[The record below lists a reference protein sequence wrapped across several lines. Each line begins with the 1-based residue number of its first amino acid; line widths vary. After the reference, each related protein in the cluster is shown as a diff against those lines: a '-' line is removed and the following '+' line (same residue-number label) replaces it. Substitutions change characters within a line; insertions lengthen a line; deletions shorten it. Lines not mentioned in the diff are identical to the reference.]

1 MEHLPKELA
10 AQFERL
16 LISIQI
22 EIAKQSQY
30 KKWLRYYLDFCQKY
44 KFEQLKIQSLPHF
57 LNKLKQKGQTI
68 EQQDQASHAIALF
81 YKIVQP
87 NVAPN
92 KTSAKPNIDKQHQA
106 KKDNKSQGGLQ
117 GEKQK
122 WSMLRQKLTNEIK
135 VRHYAKSTLRTYTN
149 WIERFQSF
157 TKSKETALLSSADM
171 KDYLTFLAVKC
182 KVSASTQNQAFNAL
196 LFFYRH
202 VLEFDSIEIKDVPR
216 AKRRS
221 YIPVVLSR
229 EEIDAI
235 IENLEYPHDLV
246 VYLLYGCGLRLFE
259 CLNLR
264 INNFNYDT
272 MILTIHD
279 GKGKKDRTMP
289 IPAKILPQLQA
300 HLQRVKS
307 LHDMDLKKGYSGAF
321 MFDAIEKKYKNA
333 SREIIWQWF
342 FPAKQLTQIPE
353 TDEYKRY
360 HLHKTHVQKAIKK
373 AVTEAKICK
382 RASAHTFRH
391 SFASHLL
398 QANYDIRT
406 IQELMGHSDV
416 KTTMIYTHT
425 IKSQTIKEG
434 KSPLDF

>member
-1 MEHLPKELA
+1 MVYAAPKT
-10 AQFERL
+10 
-16 LISIQI
+16 
-22 EIAKQSQY
+22 Y
-30 KKWLRYYLDFCQKY
+30 
-44 KFEQLKIQSLPHF
+44 H
-57 LNKLKQKGQTI
+57 
-68 EQQDQASHAIALF
+68 
-81 YKIVQP
+81 
-87 NVAPN
+87 
-92 KTSAKPNIDKQHQA
+92 
-106 KKDNKSQGGLQ
+106 
-117 GEKQK
+117 
-122 WSMLRQKLTNEIK
+122 EIK

-321 MFDAIEKKYKNA
+321 MFDAIEKN
-333 SREIIWQWF
+333 
-342 FPAKQLTQIPE
+342 
-353 TDEYKRY
+353 
-360 HLHKTHVQKAIKK
+360 
-373 AVTEAKICK
+373 
-382 RASAHTFRH
+382 
-391 SFASHLL
+391 
-398 QANYDIRT
+398 IRMR
-406 IQELMGHSDV
+406 QGR
-416 KTTMIYTHT
+416 
-425 IKSQTIKEG
+425 
-434 KSPLDF
+434 